1 MMKRFLTM
9 LPPAGLSLLMLGL
22 SGCGSGAR
30 RIEPG
35 GPEALVTVSSV
46 DPAEWKRVAG
56 EAARS
61 LVASGALKR
70 NDGMEPVVMIGR
82 VRNYTLIHLETGLMT
97 NQLRQAILAS
107 KQARVSSAVGYGG
120 NLDRAVRRIRDK
132 ENDDLFDQSTVQK
145 RGTVIAPNFSLAG
158 MIIQQNTVS
167 GRTEES
173 YYMFHL
179 TLTDLK
185 TGIAV
190 WEKNVDFAKQA
201 TRPIL

>member
-1 MMKRFLTM
+1 MIKRLFAIA
-9 LPPAGLSLLMLGL
+9 LPAFAAAAALC
-22 SGCGSGAR
+22 GCYRDAHY
-30 RIEPG
+30 IEPG

-46 DPAEWKRVAG
+46 DPGEWRRVAG
-56 EAARS
+56 EAAQS

-70 NDGMEPVVMIGR
+70 TDGMEPVVMIGR
-82 VRNYTLIHLETGLMT
+82 IRNYTLLHLETGLLT
-97 NQLRQAILAS
+97 NQMRQAILVS
-107 KQARVSSAVGYGG
+107 GQAKVTSAAGYGG
-120 NLDRAVRRIRDK
+120 NLDRSVRRIREK
-132 ENDDLFDQSTVQK
+132 ENDDLFNQATVQK

-158 MIIQQNTVS
+158 MVIQHNTVS

-179 TLTDLK
+179 TLTDLR

-190 WEKNVDFAKQA
+190 WEKNIDFAKQA

>member
-1 MMKRFLTM
+1 MKRSFAILF
-9 LPPAGLSLLMLGL
+9 PAGLAAVALA
-22 SGCGSGAR
+22 GCGIDAR
-30 RIEPG
+30 YIEPG
-35 GPEALVTVSSV
+35 GPEALITVSAV
-46 DPAEWKRVAG
+46 DPAEWRRVAG
-56 EAARS
+56 EAAQS

-70 NDGMEPVVMIGR
+70 TDGTDSVVMIGR
-82 VRNYTLIHLETGLMT
+82 IRNYTLLHLETGLLT
-97 NQLRQAILAS
+97 NQMRQAILKS
-107 KQARVSSAVGYGG
+107 GQATVTSAIGYGA

-132 ENDDLFDQSTVQK
+132 ENDDLFNPATVQK

-158 MIIQQNTVS
+158 MVIQQNTVQ

-179 TLTDLK
+179 TLTDLR
-185 TGIAV
+185 TGLAV

>member
-1 MMKRFLTM
+1 MKKGRFRVVFL
-9 LPPAGLSLLMLGL
+9 AGLTVLTVG
-22 SGCGSGAR
+22 GCWSEAHY
-30 RIEPG
+30 IDPG

-46 DPAEWKRVAG
+46 DPAEWRKVAG
-56 EAARS
+56 EVAQS

-70 NDGMEPVVMIGR
+70 SDGRDSVVMIGR
-82 VRNYTLIHLETGLMT
+82 MRNYTLLHLEMGLLT

-107 KQARVSSAVGYGG
+107 GQAKVTSAMGYGG
-120 NLDRAVRRIRDK
+120 NLDRAVRRIRDV
-132 ENDDLFDQSTVQK
+132 ENDDLFDQRTVMK
-145 RGTVIAPNFSLAG
+145 RGTVTAPNFSLAG
-158 MIIQQNTVS
+158 MVIQQNSFS

-179 TLTDLK
+179 TLTDLA
-185 TGIAV
+185 TGVAV

>member
-1 MMKRFLTM
+1 MIRRWFLIA
-9 LPPAGLSLLMLGL
+9 LPAVLAAVQ
-22 SGCGSGAR
+22 SGCGSDAR
-30 RIEPG
+30 YIEPG
-35 GPEALVTVSSV
+35 GPEALVTVSAV
-46 DPAEWKRVAG
+46 DSAEWKRVAG
-56 EAARS
+56 EAAQS

-70 NDGMEPVVMIGR
+70 TDGMASVVMISR
-82 VRNYTLIHLETGLMT
+82 VRNYTLLHLETGLLT
-97 NQLRQAILAS
+97 NQMRQAILTS
-107 KQARVSSAVGYGG
+107 GQAKVTSATGYGG

-132 ENDDLFDQSTVQK
+132 ENDDLFNQATVVK
-145 RGTVIAPNFSLAG
+145 RGTVVAPNFSLAG

-201 TRPIL
+201 TRPVL